1 MFLWDYFQSDGFSI
15 MLRSFEDAA
24 KVALSDGLRIN
35 IVLESQLCNGADD
48 DLFLVLRLLRSRGSH
63 MQNMK
68 LQY

>member
-1 MFLWDYFQSDGFSI
+1 MFLWDYFQSDGFPV

-35 IVLESQLCNGADD
+35 VVLESQLCNGADD
-48 DLFLVLRLLRSRGSH
+48 LFLVLRLLRNRASY
-63 MQNMK
+63 MPNMK